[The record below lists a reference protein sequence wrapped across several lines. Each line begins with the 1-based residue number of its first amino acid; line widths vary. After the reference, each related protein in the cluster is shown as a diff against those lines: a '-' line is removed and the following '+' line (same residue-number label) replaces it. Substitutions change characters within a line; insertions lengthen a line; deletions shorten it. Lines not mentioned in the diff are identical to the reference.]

1 MPWRPS
7 EPGEVP
13 TLGWIVLDWMQEY
26 LAAPDKSDFEP
37 FIPTMEQ
44 AQFILN
50 FYQIDPY
57 TGRRRYRRGVIS
69 RPKGWG

>member
-1 MPWRPS
+1 MPWKPH

-13 TLGWIVLDWMQEY
+13 TLGHIVLDWMGEY
-26 LAAPDKSDFEP
+26 LATPDRQEYEP
-37 FIPTMEQ
+37 FCPTLEQ
-44 AQFILN
+44 AQFIIN
-50 FYQIDPY
+50 YYAINPH

>member
-7 EPGEVP
+7 EPGEIP
-13 TLGWIVLDWMQEY
+13 TLGFTVLDWVTEY
-26 LAAPDKSDFEP
+26 LAAPDKQEFEP
-37 FIPTMEQ
+37 FTPTLEQ
-44 AQFILN
+44 AQFIIN
-50 FYQIDPY
+50 FYALDPY

>member
-1 MPWRPS
+1 MGWRPS

-13 TLGWIVLDWMQEY
+13 TLGWIVLDWMSTYLATPDRQEY
-26 LAAPDKSDFEP
+26 EPFEP
-37 FIPTMEQ
+37 TLEQ
-44 AQFILN
+44 AQFVLN
-50 FYQIDPY
+50 FYAIDPH